1 MGLLTATTTK
11 LPRHSSPQST
21 PRYTLPVLLHL
32 NPFRH
37 CPVGSRPRQSCVT
50 ESERERVT
58 ESEHM
63 SERESE
69 REREHMSESERER
82 ESEHI
87 SERESERESRE
98 ETEYI

>member
-69 REREHMSESERER
+69 REREREREHMSERER
-82 ESEHI
+82 EREHE
-87 SERESERESRE
+87 SESERESRE